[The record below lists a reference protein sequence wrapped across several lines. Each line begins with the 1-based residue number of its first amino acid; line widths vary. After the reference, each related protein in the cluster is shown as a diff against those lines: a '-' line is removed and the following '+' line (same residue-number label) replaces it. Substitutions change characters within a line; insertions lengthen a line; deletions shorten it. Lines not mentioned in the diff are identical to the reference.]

1 LTDTASVARLF
12 VFLPLLGGG
21 WLFSAFVMA
30 IAIPAVIKPRT
41 PDLIR
46 AHVVLIRA
54 ARNFAVVG
62 VVGLVLGRVI

>member
-1 LTDTASVARLF
+1 VARLF
-12 VFLPLLGGG
+12 VFLALLGGG

-41 PDLIR
+41 PDLI
-46 AHVVLIRA
+46 LIRA
-54 ARNFAVVG
+54 ARKFAVVGALFAVVG